1 MIIAR
6 AARVRNKANALSLYI
21 KETVMDEYI
30 GKIVNIVV
38 DQGEYRL
45 SGKLSNH
52 KPNLYQVTGDK
63 EHIVFWDDEVL
74 ALHLEKSNN
83 TLTIFI

>member
-1 MIIAR
+1 
-6 AARVRNKANALSLYI
+6 
-21 KETVMDEYI
+21 MDKYI

-52 KPNLYQVTGDK
+52 KLDLYQVTGDK
-63 EHIVFWDDEVL
+63 EHIVFWNREVL
-74 ALHLEKSNN
+74 ALHLEKSND

>member
-1 MIIAR
+1 
-6 AARVRNKANALSLYI
+6 
-21 KETVMDEYI
+21 MDKYI

-52 KPNLYQVTGDK
+52 KSNLYQVTGDK
-63 EHIVFWDDEVL
+63 EHLVFWNHEVL

>member
-1 MIIAR
+1 M
-6 AARVRNKANALSLYI
+6 NK
-21 KETVMDEYI
+21 YI

-38 DQGEYRL
+38 YQGEYRL

-63 EHIVFWDDEVL
+63 EHIVFWNHEVL

>member
-1 MIIAR
+1 
-6 AARVRNKANALSLYI
+6 
-21 KETVMDEYI
+21 MDKYI

-63 EHIVFWDDEVL
+63 EHIVFWDDEVS
-74 ALHLEKSNN
+74 ALCLEKSNN

>member
-1 MIIAR
+1 
-6 AARVRNKANALSLYI
+6 
-21 KETVMDEYI
+21 MDKYI

-63 EHIVFWDDEVL
+63 EHMVFWNHEVL
-74 ALHLEKSNN
+74 ATHLEKSNN